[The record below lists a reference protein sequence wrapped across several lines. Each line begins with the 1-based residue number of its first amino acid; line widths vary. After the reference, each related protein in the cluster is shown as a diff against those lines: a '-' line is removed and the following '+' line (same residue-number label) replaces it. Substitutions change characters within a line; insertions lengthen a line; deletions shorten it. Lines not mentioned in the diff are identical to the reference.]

1 MFVNSKQ
8 VLKKALRGKYAVG
21 QFNIST
27 IQAVNA
33 IFVTAAKLKSPV
45 IIATS
50 EGEAK
55 HFGVENI
62 AAVVKSFGLRVKI
75 PVILHLDHGKDLDL
89 IKRALV
95 TGYTSIHFDG
105 SALALPENIRLTKQM
120 VSLAHRR
127 GASVEGEV
135 GHIESRYYQGDNQNL
150 ARKLT
155 NPDDAKE
162 FVAKTGVDSL
172 AIAIGTVHGAYKGKT
187 NLDIG
192 LLKLIA
198 KRVKIP
204 LVLHGASLLAKKDYD
219 IVISAGIAKININTE
234 LRLALVD
241 AIKAVFKKNPAEYVP
256 YKVFDP
262 AVMAMEKVVEE
273 KIKIFCSNN
282 KA

>member
-1 MFVNSKQ
+1 MLVNSKQ
-8 VLKKALRGKYAVG
+8 ILNKARRDGYAIG

-27 IQAVNA
+27 VQAVNA
-33 IFVTAAKLKSPV
+33 ILTAAVKLKSPV

-50 EGEAK
+50 EGEAL
-55 HFGVENI
+55 HFGVESI

-75 PVILHLDHGKDLDL
+75 PIVLHLDHGKDLNL
-89 IKRALV
+89 IKRALAA
-95 TGYTSIHFDG
+95 GYTSIHFDG
-105 SALALPENIRLTKQM
+105 SALDLASNIRATKQA
-120 VSLAHRR
+120 VALAHPY

-135 GHIESRYYQGDNQNL
+135 GHIESRYYEGENQNL

-155 NPDDAKE
+155 NPDDALE
-162 FVAKTGVDSL
+162 FALKTGVDSL
-172 AIAIGTVHGAYKGKT
+172 AVAIGTIHGAFKGRM

-192 LLKLIA
+192 LLKLIG

-234 LRLALVD
+234 LRLALVNSL
-241 AIKAVFKKNPAEYVP
+241 KNTFKTNPDEYVP

-262 AVMAMEKVVEE
+262 AVAVMEKVVEE
-273 KIKIFCSNN
+273 KIKIFGSNN